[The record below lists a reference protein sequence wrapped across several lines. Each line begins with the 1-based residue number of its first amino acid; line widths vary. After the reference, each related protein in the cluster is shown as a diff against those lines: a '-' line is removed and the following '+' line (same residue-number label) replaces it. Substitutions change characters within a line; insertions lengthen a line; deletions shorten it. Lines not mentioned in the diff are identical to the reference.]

1 MTPALSRRIGAAIL
15 SVVIGA
21 AGAAALPRADAAVIT
36 DTGSGFVSMAPTR
49 VLDSRVVG
57 AGAITFG
64 IDIPAEATAAVINLT
79 VSGVTA
85 NTYLSLCREELSCQ
99 DTSVLN
105 AAPGRDV
112 ANLTIPALG
121 GSRKLKLYNNAG
133 SVIVSADLVGY
144 FSPLA
149 SGGRLLPVGPQR
161 DEEKVTLSGGASSEI
176 TLDDVPPGASAAALR
191 VTASGVVGNTYVTA
205 CPTLQPL
212 TDCRRTSTLNSRS
225 RDTSNLTFVNLDGG
239 NRVRLYNNSGSATV
253 TIDLLGYFVPDGA
266 VYHAVDPVRV
276 ESDRRLFDRD
286 DITENYGELP
296 SGATAV
302 VANLT
307 AAASSETTYVSL
319 CPESLPLAACQTTSS
334 LNPYP
339 GSDVAGLGLSPYG
352 NGLRYY
358 NNRGS
363 ALLFTDLQ
371 GYFAASQPPATT
383 YRGTGT
389 DVIRLSAAVSDPRL
403 VTFTYSG
410 PEGNQV
416 VWAVD
421 SAGKK
426 TDLLVNEVSAGFALR
441 SAFGLSSYTEAVAG
455 FEITVPAGGIWTM
468 DVGPIS
474 DAPRWEGTGTYTGS
488 GPEIVIVA
496 GAFAPLD
503 SIRAAANGTS
513 NFVVWSYGN
522 EGRDLL
528 FNEIA
533 PTSGQAFVPAGTQ
546 LLEVGAEGAW
556 TLSKG

>member
-1 MTPALSRRIGAAIL
+1 MP
-15 SVVIGA
+15 
-21 AGAAALPRADAAVIT
+21 LP
-36 DTGSGFVSMAPTR
+36 
-49 VLDSRVVG
+49 
-57 AGAITFG
+57 
-64 IDIPAEATAAVINLT
+64 
-79 VSGVTA
+79 
-85 NTYLSLCREELSCQ
+85 
-99 DTSVLN
+99 
-105 AAPGRDV
+105 
-112 ANLTIPALG
+112 
-121 GSRKLKLYNNAG
+121 
-133 SVIVSADLVGY
+133 
-144 FSPLA
+144 
-149 SGGRLLPVGPQR
+149 
-161 DEEKVTLSGGASSEI
+161 
-176 TLDDVPPGASAAALR
+176 
-191 VTASGVVGNTYVTA
+191 
-205 CPTLQPL
+205 
-212 TDCRRTSTLNSRS
+212 
-225 RDTSNLTFVNLDGG
+225 
-239 NRVRLYNNSGSATV
+239 
-253 TIDLLGYFVPDGA
+253 
-266 VYHAVDPVRV
+266 
-276 ESDRRLFDRD
+276 
-286 DITENYGELP
+286 
-296 SGATAV
+296 
-302 VANLT
+302 
-307 AAASSETTYVSL
+307 
-319 CPESLPLAACQTTSS
+319 
-334 LNPYP
+334 
-339 GSDVAGLGLSPYG
+339 
-352 NGLRYY
+352 
-358 NNRGS
+358 
-363 ALLFTDLQ
+363 FTDLQ

-389 DVIRLSAAVSDPRL
+389 DVTRLSAAVSDPRL

-522 EGRDLL
+522 EGQDLL